1 MAPQAAT
8 PDNTSSDTPGAS
20 EKGVGSGEVKLV
32 IVIAVVLSA
41 ILQVLDSTIVNVA
54 LPHMKS
60 AFGITSDQVTWIL
73 TSYIVASVMVMPL
86 TGLLSRMIGRRR
98 LILTAIMG
106 FAAFS
111 ALCGF
116 SWSLTSMVFFR
127 LGQGVFGA
135 FLIPL
140 SQSIL
145 FDSFPKEKRGQAMAM
160 FGLGV
165 VVAPVMGP
173 TIGALL
179 TDYYSWRM
187 VFFVNIP
194 IAALAILLLAGELP
208 KEDPRKVHIDWMGL
222 TAMGLGIGAL
232 QYVLDQGES
241 KDWFAS
247 HAIQVAAVIS
257 VLSLLFFLVRG
268 AIEGDRNVIDLKLF
282 ADRNFTIGTLTVAG
296 FAISMFGGIAI
307 LPIFVQGLLGYP
319 VIDAG
324 TLFIPRGLAAGFSM
338 VVTGAVLQPRVDAR
352 MLAFCGLALTA
363 WGNFMMGGLTLE
375 ASFWQ
380 LAMPGV
386 VQGFGMGLVF
396 VPLSTLAFDRIDSER
411 QNEASGIYG
420 VTRQLGSSIGIAVV
434 SSQVS
439 HRLTQ
444 QAMLLS
450 ENITAYSPAVK
461 AYLAPL
467 GLSASDPTGLAMI
480 NAQISQQAALIAY
493 SQVFDLLG
501 YLTVL
506 LIPLL
511 LLARRPMNSGNA
523 PPVSE

>member
-1 MAPQAAT
+1 MAAEAVT
-8 PDNTSSDTPGAS
+8 PDGAPDKVLGGGS
-20 EKGVGSGEVKLV
+20 EGAREVKIV
-32 IVIAVVLSA
+32 IVVAVVLSA

-86 TGLLSRMIGRRR
+86 TGLLSRMIGRRN
-98 LILTAIMG
+98 LILSAIGG

-111 ALCGF
+111 TLCGF
-116 SWSLTSMVFFR
+116 SWSLGSMVAFR

-145 FDSFPKEKRGQAMAM
+145 FDSFPKAKRGQAMAM

-165 VVAPVMGP
+165 VVAPVLGP

-194 IAALAILLLAGELP
+194 IAALALLLLAGELP
-208 KEDPRKVHIDWMGL
+208 KEDPKKVRIDWSGL
-222 TAMGLGIGAL
+222 VLMAVGVGAL
-232 QYVLDQGES
+232 QYVLDDGES
-241 KDWFAS
+241 QDWFSS
-247 HAIQVAAVIS
+247 HAIQAAAVAS
-257 VLSLLFFLVRG
+257 AVALLFFLVRG
-268 AIEGDRNVIDLKLF
+268 LFEGERNIVDLKLF
-282 ADRNFTIGTLTVAG
+282 ADRNFTVGTITIAG
-296 FAISMFGGIAI
+296 FSISMFGGIAI
-307 LPIFVQGLLGYP
+307 LPLFVQGLLGYP

-324 TLFIPRGLAAGFSM
+324 TLFIPRGLAAGASM
-338 VVTGAVLQPRVDAR
+338 VITGAVLQPRVDAR
-352 MLAFCGLALTA
+352 LLALVGLLLTS
-363 WGNFMMGGLTLE
+363 WGNFMMADLNLQ

-380 LAMPGV
+380 LSWPGV

-411 QNEASGIYG
+411 QNEASGLYG
-420 VTRQLGSSIGIAVV
+420 VTRQLGSSIGIAIVA
-434 SSQVS
+434 SQVT
-439 HRLTQ
+439 HRLSQ
-444 QAMLLS
+444 QTSQLS
-450 ENITAYSPAVK
+450 DHITAYSPAVK

-467 GLSASDPTGLAMI
+467 GLTASDPKGLALL
-480 NAQISQQAALIAY
+480 NVQIQEQAALIAY
-493 SQVFDLLG
+493 TQVFDLLG
-501 YLTVL
+501 YLTIVL
-506 LIPLL
+506 VPLL
-511 LLARRPMNSGNA
+511 FLARKPENSGNPA
-523 PPVSE
+523 PVSE